1 MLYGVKIY
9 DKFMNLIKEMKPK
22 EVVKN
27 FWEGKESLLTPPPS
41 FRYKKRTKL
50 KKGNKDAGTTKRDNT
65 KKQSKKRVRRSGR
78 AR

>member
-50 KKGNKDAGTTKRDNT
+50 KKGNKDAGTTKKHST